1 MVLKDILKTKVPE
14 DIQATPEFRILLA
27 IIKRKK
33 IKGPAGL
40 QTHVKSEI
48 KLCREW
54 IKKNQKQSKQG
65 TMQRHLKK
73 YTNKLDF
80 YELINKKILGF
91 L

>member
-1 MVLKDILKTKVPE
+1 MVLKDILKTKVPK

-40 QTHVKSEI
+40 RAHVKSEI

-73 YTNKLDF
+73 YTNK
-80 YELINKKILGF
+80 
-91 L
+91 